1 MPYIA
6 AAALLCLVP
15 VSQIGRVLRL
25 AHGLSEREKVRGA
38 VLATVTLVCGLATW
52 LPVAATAFV
61 GPVKQGGI
69 GPHWLSQMESLV
81 MVAFVGALVACFA
94 YATTI
99 AHQLRAQHAPYV
111 AEGAAVVCALAA
123 AYVAFAAIDS
133 HLFFSVERAEIVELQ
148 SYRDE
153 ALRSR
158 SPASAHCER
167 GAAFLLASFKKSSRE
182 SPLTIRCP
190 KTIVLGAG
198 TAQPFLPWPSYDQVT
213 VFPPRP

>member
-15 VSQIGRVLRL
+15 VSQIGRMLRL

-61 GPVKQGGI
+61 DPVKHGAI

-81 MVAFVGALVACFA
+81 MIAFAGAIVACCA

-111 AEGAAVVCALAA
+111 AEGAAIVCALAA
-123 AYVAFAAIDS
+123 AYVAFAAVDS
-133 HLFFSVERAEIVELQ
+133 HLFFSVERAEKVELHT
-148 SYRDE
+148 SRDE

-158 SPASAHCER
+158 SLASAHCEP
-167 GAAFLLASFKKSSRE
+167 GADFLLASFQEPARE

-198 TAQPFLPWPSYDQVT
+198 AAQPFLPWPSYDQVT
-213 VFPPRP
+213 VFPSTP